1 MPKVK
6 LSVKKRERQN
16 KKRRLRNLLYKMKIK
31 SVIRKFLKAKNLEEK
46 REILK
51 EVYEYVD
58 KAVKKGV
65 IHRNKASR
73 IKSKYAKLCLEKQS
87 KEV

>member
-16 KKRRLRNLLYKMKIK
+16 KKRRVRNVWYKMRIK
-31 SVIRKFLKAKNLEEK
+31 SAVKKFLKAKNLEEK
-46 REILK
+46 KEILK
-51 EVYEYVD
+51 EIYEYVD

-65 IHRNKASR
+65 IHKNKASR
-73 IKSKYAKLCLEKQS
+73 IKSKYAKLCLEGQS
-87 KEV
+87 KEA

>member
-16 KKRRLRNLLYKMKIK
+16 IKRRLRNLWYKKRIK
-31 SVIRKFLKAKNLEEK
+31 DAIKRFLRATLEEK
-46 REILK
+46 KEIIK
-51 EVYEYVD
+51 EIYEYVD

-65 IHRNKASR
+65 IHKNKGAR
-73 IKSKYAKLCLEKQS
+73 IKSKYAKLCLEKQN
-87 KEV
+87 KGK

>member
-16 KKRRLRNLLYKMKIK
+16 IKRKLRNLWYKKRIK
-31 SVIRKFLKAKNLEEK
+31 DAIKRFLKASLEERK
-46 REILK
+46 EIIK
-51 EVYEYVD
+51 EIYEYVD

-65 IHRNKASR
+65 IHKNKGAR
-73 IKSKYAKLCLEKQS
+73 IKSKYAKLCLEGQG
-87 KEV
+87 KEK

>member
-16 KKRRLRNLLYKMKIK
+16 IKRRLRNLWYKKRIK
-31 SVIRKFLKAKNLEEK
+31 DAIKRFLKANLEERK
-46 REILK
+46 EIIREI
-51 EVYEYVD
+51 YEYVD

-65 IHRNKASR
+65 IHKNKGAR
-73 IKSKYAKLCLEKQS
+73 IKSKYAKLCLEGQS
-87 KEV
+87 KGK

>member
-16 KKRRLRNLLYKMKIK
+16 LKRRLRNLWYKKRIK
-31 SVIRKFLKAKNLEEK
+31 DAIKRFLKASLEERK
-46 REILK
+46 EIIREI
-51 EVYEYVD
+51 YEYVD

-65 IHRNKASR
+65 IYKNKGAR
-73 IKSKYAKLCLEKQS
+73 IKSKYAKLCLEGQNKG
-87 KEV
+87 K